1 MYDSLLEAALLETAR
16 HSCDTVPVASD
27 HTYLLRQ
34 FIATVAL
41 ILGVWAVGSVRAYA
55 GTEDI
60 DGFSVSATGVQIY
73 DCRADTGGQLSWQ
86 FREPLATLIQ
96 DGKTV
101 GRHFAGP
108 SWEMADGSAIVG
120 KVSAQSPGATAKD
133 IALLQLD
140 VVSQTGEG
148 VLSQITGVERIE
160 TRGGLF
166 SGRCER
172 AGDLHVEPYTALY
185 RFFRR

>member
-27 HTYLLRQ
+27 RTYLLRQ
-34 FIATVAL
+34 IVATVAL
-41 ILGVWAVGSVRAYA
+41 ILGVWAVGTVRAYA
-55 GTEDI
+55 GVD
-60 DGFSVSATGVQIY
+60 DAQSLNLSATGVQIY
-73 DCRADTGGQLSWQ
+73 DCRADAGGQLNWQ

-120 KVSAQSPGATAKD
+120 KVSAQAPGATAKD
-133 IALLQLD
+133 IAVLTLD

-148 VLSQITGVERIE
+148 VLSRMSRVERIE
-160 TRGGLF
+160 TRGGVF
-166 SGRCER
+166 GGRCVH